1 MAELPNRREQKER
14 VRRLLIGGLLVLLAF
29 LLYMVVAPFLAAL
42 AWSVIIT
49 LSLWPV
55 YRRLRAKF
63 RDDSFVPALLMSFS
77 LVIGVLVPL
86 VLLGLLL
93 VGEAERF
100 AADFEMI
107 LKGERGDLLRV
118 VSGIPLV
125 GDSLRDGI
133 LRWREDPSALN
144 RILESNRDNLFS
156 LATKTLGDLTRNTFK
171 IIVCIFSTYFLFRH
185 GEGLGDQISRACLR
199 LGGPQANDLLP
210 RVRWTVRATVYGL
223 VVTAIVQA
231 ILASLG
237 FWVAGVSYPLLLG
250 ALVFLLSFIPFGP
263 PIVWLPA
270 ALVVLSDGRIGW
282 GIFLLIWGGG
292 VVSSMDNILRP
303 IFIGKA
309 ASLPILLVF
318 IGVIGGVMAFG
329 MVGLFTGPVV
339 VAVALALWQDWVKSH
354 GDASGE
360 RLIPALID
368 LAASPS
374 VDDPN
379 ETESR
384 NSPPR
389 E

>member
-1 MAELPNRREQKER
+1 
-14 VRRLLIGGLLVLLAF
+14 
-29 LLYMVVAPFLAAL
+29 
-42 AWSVIIT
+42 
-49 LSLWPV
+49 
-55 YRRLRAKF
+55 
-63 RDDSFVPALLMSFS
+63 
-77 LVIGVLVPL
+77 

-125 GDSLRDGI
+125 GDSLSDGI

>member
-1 MAELPNRREQKER
+1 
-14 VRRLLIGGLLVLLAF
+14 
-29 LLYMVVAPFLAAL
+29 
-42 AWSVIIT
+42 
-49 LSLWPV
+49 
-55 YRRLRAKF
+55 
-63 RDDSFVPALLMSFS
+63 
-77 LVIGVLVPL
+77 
-86 VLLGLLL
+86 
-93 VGEAERF
+93 
-100 AADFEMI
+100 
-107 LKGERGDLLRV
+107 
-118 VSGIPLV
+118 
-125 GDSLRDGI
+125 
-133 LRWREDPSALN
+133 
-144 RILESNRDNLFS
+144 
-156 LATKTLGDLTRNTFK
+156 
-171 IIVCIFSTYFLFRH
+171 
-185 GEGLGDQISRACLR
+185 
-199 LGGPQANDLLP
+199 
-210 RVRWTVRATVYGL
+210 VRWTVRATVYGL